1 MHIMPTQSV
10 PWPLLLHWPCNR
22 THTALLLA
30 GSTTHNGPLILN
42 PSAVTTQADRIALIQ
57 PAFSIIS
64 WDVCP
69 WGRIEEGNLTL
80 WGCVFVSGR
89 ENKLRGAF
97 QAIQEYGDLC
107 IGEMV
112 SWAYKVGYSQMKSN
126 FLWQGYNMTNMNGI
140 SQNHNSYSGMIPIII
155 WTINTY

>member
-112 SWAYKVGYSQMKSN
+112 SWAYTKWDILRWRAFFYGRVTIWRIWMVY
-126 FLWQGYNMTNMNGI
+126 LRT
-140 SQNHNSYSGMIPIII
+140 IIVI
-155 WTINTY
+155 VAWFQLSFEL